1 MDKRKN
7 NGGKRESA
15 GRKPKADE
23 IKLIEQLDKYIDAS
37 DVFLMLERRIKD
49 DDMKAAQLYMSYRF
63 GKPRETVNMNVS
75 QETPIINL
83 DE

>member
-1 MDKRKN
+1 MAEY
-7 NGGKRESA
+7 GGKRDNA

-23 IKLIEQLDKYIDAS
+23 IKLIEQLDKYIDAK
-37 DVFLMLERRIKD
+37 DVFEMLERLIKK

-63 GKPRETVNMNVS
+63 GKPRETVNMNVT